1 LTRQALDESA
11 KEAISGGK
19 ERRRSR
25 RFGCEGFAEGF
36 AVETGTVFRGDI
48 QNISQTG
55 CYVKTRARLKLEQLA
70 EVDLLFMLKKRKY
83 RTLARVIEVRP
94 GQGVGLEFVFY
105 DPQGGDLLRDDLMTL
120 IDAEMLEEA

>member
-1 LTRQALDESA
+1 
-11 KEAISGGK
+11 
-19 ERRRSR
+19 
-25 RFGCEGFAEGF
+25 
-36 AVETGTVFRGDI
+36 
-48 QNISQTG
+48 
-55 CYVKTRARLKLEQLA
+55 LKLEQLA